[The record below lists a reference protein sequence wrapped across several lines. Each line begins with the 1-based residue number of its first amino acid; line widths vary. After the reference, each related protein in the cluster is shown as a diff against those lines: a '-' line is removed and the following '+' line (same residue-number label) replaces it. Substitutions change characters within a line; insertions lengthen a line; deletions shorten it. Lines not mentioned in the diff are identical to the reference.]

1 MVAAVELHA
10 LDPHAGEAEIDA
22 ALERA
27 EAEGIPAICVPPTQ
41 IVHALNTAHK
51 RAQAIEV
58 ASVAGYPS
66 GQHHSLIK
74 AAEARFALQC
84 GAKRIYL
91 SVATAD
97 AADFNKALADIISVR
112 EAIPHPAQLGVI
124 VDAAQL
130 TKTAATTLTQ
140 AAEHAGAD
148 ILLLKGEGELTT
160 RLLVLHLTGDL
171 AR

>member
-1 MVAAVELHA
+1 MVSAAELHV
-10 LDPHAGEAEIDA
+10 LDPYGGAADIDA
-22 ALERA
+22 GLERA
-27 EAEGIPAICVPPTQ
+27 AKEEIPAICVPPTQ
-41 IVHALNTAHK
+41 IVHALNTAQK
-51 RAQAIEV
+51 RAQSIEV
-58 ASVAGYPS
+58 ASVAGYPT

-97 AADFNKALADIISVR
+97 AEDLNKALADIISVR

-124 VDAAQL
+124 IDLEHLKENAAN
-130 TKTAATTLTQ
+130 TLAR

-148 ILLLKGEGELTT
+148 LLLIKGEGELST
-160 RLLVLHLTGDL
+160 RLLALRLEGEL

>member
-10 LDPHAGEAEIDA
+10 LDPHAGEAAIDA
-22 ALERA
+22 ALQRA

-41 IVHALNTAHK
+41 IVHALNTAQK
-51 RAQAIEV
+51 RAQSIEV
-58 ASVAGYPS
+58 ASVAGYPT

-84 GAKRIYL
+84 GAQRIYL

-97 AADFNKALADIISVR
+97 AADANKALADIISVR

-124 VDAAQL
+124 IDL
-130 TKTAATTLTQ
+130 GHLKETAASTLAR

-148 ILLLKGEGELTT
+148 LVLIKGEGELTT
-160 RLLVLHLTGDL
+160 RLVALRLVGDL